1 MSNLQK
7 ALNFC
12 YFYLK
17 FRPRTEK
24 EIFDYLHKHAERF
37 KFSEEDISQ
46 ALERLKE
53 LKFVNDKDFT
63 ARYIEQRQR
72 GKPKGKPVLVQ
83 ELARKGVP
91 KDIIQEFFEDNPQDE
106 DTACFQVLERKWHSY
121 QRFDPEIR
129 QQKAMNFLLR
139 RGFLYSSIKNA
150 VARMENG
157 G

>member
-24 EIFDYLHKHAERF
+24 EIIDYLHKHSVKF
-37 KFSEEDISQ
+37 KFSEEDISS
-46 ALERLKE
+46 ALERLRE
-53 LKFVNDKDFT
+53 LRFVNDKDFI
-63 ARYIEQRQR
+63 AWYVEQRQR
-72 GKPKGKPVLVQ
+72 GKPKGKPVLAQ

-91 KDIIQEFFEDNPQDE
+91 RDIIQEYFEDNPQDE
-106 DTACFQVLERKWHSY
+106 EKQAYEALSKKWNSY
-121 QRFDPEIR
+121 RRFDPKER
-129 QQKAMNFLLR
+129 QQKATNYLLR
-139 RGFLYSSIKNA
+139 RGFSYSTIKNA
-150 VARMENG
+150 VARMESG

>member
-24 EIFDYLHKHAERF
+24 EILDYLKKHSVKF
-37 KFSEEDISQ
+37 KFSEEDIQ
-46 ALERLKE
+46 GALERLRE
-53 LKFVNDKDFT
+53 LKFVNDKDFI
-63 ARYIEQRQR
+63 AWYIEQRQR
-72 GKPKGKPVLVQ
+72 GRPKGKSVLAQ
-83 ELARKGVP
+83 ELALKGVP
-91 KDIIQEFFEDNPQDE
+91 RDLIQEFFEDNPQDE
-106 DTACFQVLERKWHSY
+106 EKSCLEALSRKWRSY
-121 QRFDPEIR
+121 ERFDVKTR
-129 QQKAMNFLLR
+129 QQKAANYLLR
-139 RGFLYSSIKNA
+139 RGFSYSIIKNA